1 MSAAATSRP
10 SPAPFPP
17 QAVAELPGNPTDCW
31 IRGALIRGHGV
42 ASGRN
47 PSSPY
52 PAGTISLQRPLFA
65 QLGLD
70 LSGCFA
76 GTLNLSLAPLELRT
90 ERPDHC
96 FEHLH
101 WSDLHPP
108 ETFRFWQVQVRL
120 AAISTTKATPPVAGW
135 IYQPDPATKVR
146 HEQPATVVEVLAP
159 PLGALP
165 LGTLVELGV
174 DPARVSAID
183 GVRLRARLLEFFK
196 FRVLA
201 AQEAFFSDW
210 REPGGGL
217 DAARL
222 RHWLEGAWPEALALP
237 DQQLLATCAQAWQLY
252 GP

>member
-1 MSAAATSRP
+1 
-10 SPAPFPP
+10 
-17 QAVAELPGNPTDCW
+17 VAEALITSGPTW

-42 ASGRN
+42 ASGRD
-47 PSSPY
+47 PGSPY
-52 PAGTISLQRPLFA
+52 PTGSISLQRPLFA

-76 GTLNLSLAPLELRT
+76 GTLNLSLDPLELRA

-101 WSDLHPP
+101 WTDLHPP
-108 ETFRFWQVQVRL
+108 ETFRFWRVQVRV
-120 AAISTTKATPPVAGW
+120 AGTSTAMATPPVAGW
-135 IYQPDPATKVR
+135 IYQPDPATKLR

-159 PLGALP
+159 PLGALA
-165 LGTLVELGV
+165 LGTAIELGV
-174 DPARVSAID
+174 DPARVCAID
-183 GVRLRARLLEFFK
+183 GVRLRARLLECFK

-201 AQEAFFSDW
+201 AQDAFFSDW
-210 REPGGGL
+210 REPGSGCL
-217 DAARL
+217 NAARM
-222 RHWLEGAWPEALALP
+222 RHWLQGHWPEALALS